1 MKNIAVLIHSLTVEY
16 STDILNGIVGYFS
29 NNPEYRLI
37 IAQTKNPNCKFGLY
51 EYQYWTVSDLL
62 LSNDIDGIIVIS
74 GSYSSTMLYEELGN
88 YLKKFSTR
96 KPVISIG
103 VNLNLNKNYYT
114 HVDCDTVYERVVNH
128 LKNTHGCKNFA
139 YITPNL
145 EKSLEGKE
153 RFEAFKKALKKHGL
167 ELNPDNIFTANFDIE
182 SSYTIFKE
190 LFKKPED
197 ITFDALLGSN
207 DLTAS
212 GAMTALKE
220 IGVKIPEDVKIIGFD
235 NTSHTLSTNPKLSTI
250 DQNIYQQGFAGGQLM
265 DQVLSGENPDSV
277 SNINIFPVY
286 RESCACKSDPSENI
300 FTNRY
305 KFNISSEVYLS
316 KINTVYTLM
325 DMLKANNTLESF
337 FTSLKDLTEAAGFTN
352 FGICLYEKPVLI
364 SKDDKFILPK
374 KALLSMYIDEN
385 TEIFESGETFSP
397 QKNLLPKQY
406 IENLKNINF
415 VHPIYSGEKNYG
427 YIICSL
433 KQAAFPMHCL
443 NLRLISN
450 AISQAYEYNNSINE
464 NKELSIQNKQLKKDK
479 KSLSLQSKTDEL
491 TRILNRRGF
500 MELAEKT
507 LDLALEMNSKGLVFF
522 IDMDGLKKIND
533 TYGHKMGDSAIKA
546 LATVLAKTL
555 RANDV
560 IGRLSGD
567 EFAAITV
574 GMEKKQIKKIH
585 AKIDEYCDEISRE
598 KNFPFKLSCSL
609 GAVEFNSKNKSI
621 TKLLMEADKQ
631 LYIEKNEKY
640 KINRI

>member
-1 MKNIAVLIHSLTVEY
+1 MRNIAVLIHSLTVEY

-62 LSNDIDGIIVIS
+62 LSNYIDGLIVIS

-96 KPVISIG
+96 KPVVSIG

-128 LKNTHGCKNFA
+128 LKNTHDCKNFA

-153 RFEAFKKALKKHGL
+153 RFESFKKALQKHGL
-167 ELNPDNIFTANFDIE
+167 ELNPDNIFTANFDKE

-190 LFKKPED
+190 LYKKPED
-197 ITFDALLGSN
+197 VTFDALLGSN

-235 NTSHTLSTNPKLSTI
+235 NTSHALSTNPKLSTI
-250 DQNIYQQGFAGGQLM
+250 DQNIYQQGFAGGHLM
-265 DQVLSGENPDSV
+265 DQVLSGENPEPV

-286 RESCACKSDPSENI
+286 RESCDCKSDPSENI
-300 FTNRY
+300 FTNKY

-316 KINTVYTLM
+316 KISTVYTLM

-337 FTSLKDLTEAAGFTN
+337 FTSLKDLTETAGFTN

-364 SKDDKFILPK
+364 SKEDKFTLPK
-374 KALLSMYIDEN
+374 KVLLSMYTDEN
-385 TEIFESGETFSP
+385 TEIFESGEAFNP

-433 KQAAFPMHCL
+433 KQPAFSMHCL

-450 AISQAYEYNNSINE
+450 AISQAYEYNNSLNE

-507 LDLALEMNSKGLVFF
+507 LDLALEMNSKGLIFF

-621 TKLLMEADKQ
+621 SKLLMEADKQ
-631 LYIEKNEKY
+631 LYIEKNEKH